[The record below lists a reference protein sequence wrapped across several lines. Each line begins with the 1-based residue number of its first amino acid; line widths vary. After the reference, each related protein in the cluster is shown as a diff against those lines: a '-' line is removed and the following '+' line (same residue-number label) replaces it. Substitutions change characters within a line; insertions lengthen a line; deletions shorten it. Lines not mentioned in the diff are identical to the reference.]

1 MLLVYENIHDDVEIK
16 EIELIINGDF
26 SFRFG
31 LFNFSFVSLN
41 ISKKVF
47 FVLTRVLEDA
57 TEDAHEEYVSNR
69 LISLDVGDL
78 MTPYGY

>member
-41 ISKKVF
+41 ISNSSKN
-47 FVLTRVLEDA
+47 
-57 TEDAHEEYVSNR
+57 SNGY
-69 LISLDVGDL
+69 IS
-78 MTPYGY
+78 